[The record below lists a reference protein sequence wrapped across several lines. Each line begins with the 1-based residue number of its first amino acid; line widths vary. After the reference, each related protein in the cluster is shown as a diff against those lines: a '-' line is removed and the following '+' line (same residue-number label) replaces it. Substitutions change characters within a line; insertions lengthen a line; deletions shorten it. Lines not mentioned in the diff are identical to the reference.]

1 MTDSLTSY
9 NTAFCQLLRLKCKE
23 VLRSKYQHMYRII
36 FSSTAYQISLFSL
49 GILAFLGDIKLINI
63 ESQLFNNEMTYKFPI
78 NVKKYKKKS
87 IAIFTENWTPEEREE
102 QFGVLFQGRT
112 LKNVNTTTSSERKIA
127 NSTSDWKKE
136 DSVNNT
142 LISLCTSLGNC

>member
-1 MTDSLTSY
+1 MTDSLTFY
-9 NTAFCQLLRLKCKE
+9 TTAFCQLLRLKCRE
-23 VLRSKYQHMYRII
+23 VLRSKYQHIESYILLLLI
-36 FSSTAYQISLFSL
+36 KFLYFFL

-63 ESQLFNNEMTYKFPI
+63 ESQLFNNEMTHKFPI

-102 QFGVLFQGRT
+102 QFGVLFLGRT
-112 LKNVNTTTSSERKIA
+112 LKDVNTTTSPERIIA
-127 NSTSDWKKE
+127 NSTSNWKKE
-136 DSVNNT
+136 NSLNKT

>member
-1 MTDSLTSY
+1 MTDSLTFY
-9 NTAFCQLLRLKCKE
+9 TTAFCQLLRLKCRE
-23 VLRSKYQHMYRII
+23 VLRSKYQHIESYILLLLI
-36 FSSTAYQISLFSL
+36 KFLYFFL

-63 ESQLFNNEMTYKFPI
+63 ESHLFNNEMTHKFPI

-112 LKNVNTTTSSERKIA
+112 LKNVNTTTSPERKIA
-127 NSTSDWKKE
+127 NSTSGWKKE
-136 DSVNNT
+136 DSVNDT
-142 LISLCTSLGNC
+142 LISL